1 MSDASHRALGD
12 ARRLHQQSEI
22 LRTKREAPTPE
33 FITVQGCSRCI
44 RSIKY
49 TEAKWGMAIDMNSC
63 VGCKTCVVACQA
75 ENNIPV
81 VGKEQVKRGRIMHW
95 LRVDAYY
102 EGGTENP
109 SDLLPADSVHAVRER
124 TVRSGLPGGRDGAQH
139 RRPERHGLQPLRWH
153 ALLLQQLSV

>member
-1 MSDASHRALGD
+1 M
-12 ARRLHQQSEI
+12 
-22 LRTKREAPTPE
+22 T
-33 FITVQGCSRCI
+33 
-44 RSIKY
+44 
-49 TEAKWGMAIDMNSC
+49 IDMNSC

-109 SDLLPADSVHAVRER
+109 TPSSSRCPASSAR
-124 TVRSGLPGGRDGAQH
+124 T
-139 RRPERHGLQPLRWH
+139 RRAKWFARW
-153 ALLLQQLSV
+153 ARRYTAPKA